1 MSAMHAGVMTTST
14 EMMYAQHVTLT
25 YGKQREEGEAKREP
39 ERVRETK
46 KKDRDKT
53 RTAEEERNTATTHL
67 SCTSLHGCVLL
78 PLGVF
83 ASSVYVLAAAVRI
96 IPYLWDGPALMC
108 CCSPF
113 RVFLF
118 CCCCCSLLGL
128 CRLMAVF
135 FCEAGYVEI
144 GLSSGGGRGWRDGV
158 SFLSSSWF

>member
-1 MSAMHAGVMTTST
+1 MTPDLLCMTLLYILGMIYSSAAAYFIAIHSQFRMRR
-14 EMMYAQHVTLT
+14 T
-25 YGKQREEGEAKREP
+25 YRKQREEGEAKREP

-46 KKDRDKT
+46 KEDRDKT

-78 PLGVF
+78 PLGVC

-113 RVFLF
+113 RFFLF
-118 CCCCCSLLGL
+118 CCCCYLLGL
-128 CRLMAVF
+128 CSA
-135 FCEAGYVEI
+135 
-144 GLSSGGGRGWRDGV
+144 DG
-158 SFLSSSWF
+158 SLLL

>member
-1 MSAMHAGVMTTST
+1 MILLYGTWYDILGMIYSSAAAYFIAKRSQFRMRR
-14 EMMYAQHVTLT
+14 T
-25 YGKQREEGEAKREP
+25 YSYRKQREEGEAKREP
-39 ERVRETK
+39 ERLRETK
-46 KKDRDKT
+46 KEDRDKT

-113 RVFLF
+113 RFFLF
-118 CCCCCSLLGL
+118 CCCCCYLLGL
-128 CRLMAVF
+128 CSA
-135 FCEAGYVEI
+135 
-144 GLSSGGGRGWRDGV
+144 DG
-158 SFLSSSWF
+158 SLLL